1 MYTIIVGAGEVGTY
15 LARILVEEGHDVAVI
30 ESNDRVAREMDAALD
45 ALVVHGS
52 GVSHRALLRA
62 GVSRADL
69 ILAVTAVDEVNL
81 MACMTA
87 VKFGQNLRAVARVR
101 QIEYLRGEASL
112 TAKEMGI
119 SLLVGPEHAVATR
132 VVNLLS
138 YEGSGE
144 IRYLADRRIALLELP
159 LSTDSPFVHDTLS
172 ELKSDLPQPSLV
184 AAVIG
189 PDGLYIPTG
198 DDVLRVDERAY
209 VLTKPEN
216 VGEFTILSGKPWFY
230 VRHVLIIGCGTIG
243 FDLAQELES
252 QGRYPTILE
261 LDPDRADWVARHL
274 TKSLVLCGSGTDPQ
288 LLREQLEEVAH
299 AVVVLLE
306 DDEQAVLV
314 GLFAKSLGARKVIV
328 RSDKLEYAPIA
339 HKLGIDA
346 LISPRRALA
355 DAILRFV
362 RRGPVSSAHMLG
374 DHDGEI
380 IEMTVPDP
388 PENRELIE
396 KPLKDLE
403 LPQGALIGAIIHE
416 DEITIASGDT
426 VLSPGDNVLVVA
438 RPSALREVERFLD

>member
-1 MYTIIVGAGEVGTY
+1 MYTIIVGAGEVGSY
-15 LARILVEEGHDVAVI
+15 LARILVEEGHDVAII
-30 ESNDRVAREMDAALD
+30 ESDDKIAREMDASLD
-45 ALVVHGS
+45 ALVIHGS
-52 GVSHRALLRA
+52 GVSHRALQRA
-62 GVSRADL
+62 GIARADL
-69 ILAVTAVDEVNL
+69 VLAVTAVDEVNL

-87 VKFGQNLRAVARVR
+87 VKFGRDVRTVARVR
-101 QIEYLRGEASL
+101 EIEYLRGEASL

-132 VVNLLS
+132 VVGLLS

-159 LSTDSPFVHDTLS
+159 LSADSPFVHDTLD
-172 ELKSDLPQPSLV
+172 ELGRDLPQPSLV

-198 DDVLRVDERAY
+198 EDVLKVNERAY

-216 VGEFTILSGKPWFY
+216 VGEFTILSGKPWFH
-230 VRHVLIIGCGTIG
+230 VRHVLIIGCGNIG

-252 QGRYPTILE
+252 QGRYPTIIE
-261 LDPDRADWVARHL
+261 IDPERADWVARHL

-288 LLREQLEEVAH
+288 LLREQLEEMAH

-328 RSDKLEYAPIA
+328 RSDKLEYAPVA
-339 HKLGIDA
+339 HSLGIDA

-362 RRGPVSSAHMLG
+362 RRGPVASAYMLG

-380 IEMTVPDP
+380 LEMTVPDSP
-388 PENRELIE
+388 ANRELVE
-396 KPLKDLE
+396 KPLKEIE
-403 LPQGALIGAIIHE
+403 LPEGALVGAIVHE
-416 DEITIASGDT
+416 DQVTIASGDT
-426 VLSPGDNVLVVA
+426 VLSPGDNLLVVA
-438 RPSALREVERFLD
+438 RPSAIRAVERFLD